1 MNIEINIKQHMTII
15 KPEYHHDS
23 LLVSPIKYFY

>member
-15 KPEYHHDS
+15 KPEYHHV